1 MLSLQAGIYRLFLCP
16 KFFSY
21 DFRVGKAPSRLRKC
35 FSLGKNSFPR
45 LRECYFVAK
54 IPVSGLGKCNS
65 EVKNPFPESGESNS
79 GLRNLSP
86 KLWNAGAKCE
96 TIPQK

>member
-1 MLSLQAGIYRLFLCP
+1 MLSLQAGMYRLFWCP
-16 KFFSY
+16 KVFSY
-21 DFRVGKAPSRLRKC
+21 DSCIGKALFRLRKC

-65 EVKNPFPESGESNS
+65 EVKNPFPESGKCNS

>member
-1 MLSLQAGIYRLFLCP
+1 MLSLQAGIYRPFFVFESLLIRFLHCESTLQASEMLF
-16 KFFSY
+16 F
-21 DFRVGKAPSRLRKC
+21 GQ
-35 FSLGKNSFPR
+35 NSFPR
-45 LRECYFVAK
+45 PGKCIFVGK

-65 EVKNPFPESGESNS
+65 EVKNPFPESGKCNS

>member
-1 MLSLQAGIYRLFLCP
+1 ML
-16 KFFSY
+16 FFGQKLISKTWEMH
-21 DFRVGKAPSRLRKC
+21 FVG
-35 FSLGKNSFPR
+35 
-45 LRECYFVAK
+45 K

-65 EVKNPFPESGESNS
+65 EVKNPFPESGKCNS